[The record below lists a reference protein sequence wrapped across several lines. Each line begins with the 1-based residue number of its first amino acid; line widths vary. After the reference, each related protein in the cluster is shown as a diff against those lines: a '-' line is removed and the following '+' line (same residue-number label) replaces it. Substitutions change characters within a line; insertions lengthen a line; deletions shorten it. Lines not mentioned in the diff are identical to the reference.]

1 MLPKL
6 NAMLEAQVVKPGPIT
21 VVHGEIHMQG
31 YLLKNGHFCTTMC
44 CAALDRGKCT
54 ECKSFKS
61 PHGYALHMIQTI
73 DSSVTKLS
81 SGYDRILYNGET
93 LGCIRRRM
101 LANQRLKENAIK
113 TRLKIPAHK
122 RKLALQ
128 NDTQLSPLNSAD
140 TLSMAPYVGAANGNV
155 PKKKQ
160 KKLKKPKTKLAPH
173 VGAANSDVPKKKQ
186 KKLKNPKN
194 DIDFGPFVQDI
205 AMVHSN
211 KDASFVAPSTLELVV
226 LTRSEEAMLTAFL
239 S

>member
-6 NAMLEAQVVKPGPIT
+6 SAMLEAQVVKPGPIT

-44 CAALDRGKCT
+44 CAALDRGNC
-54 ECKSFKS
+54 FKS
-61 PHGYALHMIQTI
+61 PHGFALHMIQTI

-113 TRLKIPAHK
+113 IPEHK

-160 KKLKKPKTKLAPH
+160 KKLKKPKTKRAPH

-194 DIDFGPFVQDI
+194 EFFSFFVQDI